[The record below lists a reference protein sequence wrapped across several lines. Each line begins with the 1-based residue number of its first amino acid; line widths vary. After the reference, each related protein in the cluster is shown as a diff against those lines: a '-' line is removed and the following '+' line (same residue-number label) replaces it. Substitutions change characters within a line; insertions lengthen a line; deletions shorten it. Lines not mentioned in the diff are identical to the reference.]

1 MHKITEIIDN
11 QSKYKDEIYNW
22 FSEQVSEAKQDLKDI
37 KTNDKFIEKEKKK
50 LENKFKKIKV
60 KNYLK
65 RLFFLD
71 SKRNEDFYV
80 WWNETQGEAVI
91 LSYGKK

>member
-1 MHKITEIIDN
+1 MYKITQIIDN
-11 QSKYKDEIYNW
+11 QTKYKTEIYKW
-22 FSEQVSEAKQDLKDI
+22 FSEQLSEAKKDLQGI
-37 KTNDKFIEKEKKK
+37 KTKDKFIEKEKKK
-50 LENKFKKIKV
+50 LLNKFKKIKV

-80 WWNETQGEAVI
+80 WWNEIQGEAVI

>member
-1 MHKITEIIDN
+1 MHKISHIIKN
-11 QSKYKDEIYNW
+11 QSEYKDEIFAW
-22 FSEQVSEAKQDLKDI
+22 FSSQILDAKKDLDAI
-37 KTNDKFIEKEKKK
+37 KTKDKFIKKEKKK

-71 SKRNEDFYV
+71 SKRNENFYV
-80 WWNETQGEAVI
+80 WWDKTTEEALI